1 MDIFPQVNK
10 LISLKWQIDS
20 NPSRL
25 SFTKRPSFS
34 PRIHPYRNL
43 RDLNEAKRGKI
54 DVAQQLNV
62 DHLHLKKS
70 NIEAIKT
77 EIVLLKNG
85 GHGAKDPQPRHN
97 R

>member
-1 MDIFPQVNK
+1 M
-10 LISLKWQIDS
+10 
-20 NPSRL
+20 
-25 SFTKRPSFS
+25 
-34 PRIHPYRNL
+34 
-43 RDLNEAKRGKI
+43 NEAKRGKI

-77 EIVLLKNG
+77 EIVLLENG
-85 GHGAKDPQPRHN
+85 GHGAKDPQPRHY